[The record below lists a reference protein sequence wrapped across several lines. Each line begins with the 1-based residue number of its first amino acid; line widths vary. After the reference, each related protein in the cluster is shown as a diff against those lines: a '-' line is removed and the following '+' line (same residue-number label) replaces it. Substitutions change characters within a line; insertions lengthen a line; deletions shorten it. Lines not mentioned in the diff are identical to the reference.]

1 MDDQEMLRNITR
13 LEFQMGVVILL
24 LKLTL
29 HEVGIREMSN
39 EELLETMTEYLEVQ
53 ERFEEV
59 LK

>member
-39 EELLETMTEYLEVQ
+39 EELLETMTEYLEIQ